1 MDENLSK
8 RWEEFDIKR
17 FAEAVFKGGDREIAE
32 EAKDLMEKTIE
43 ARDKN
48 ADWGK

>member
-1 MDENLSK
+1 MDEDLSK
-8 RWEEFDIKR
+8 RWEEFDIER
-17 FAEAVFKGGDREIAE
+17 FVEAVFKGGDREIAE